1 MADSMTCPACMQQH
15 PVGTT
20 WCPIMYTD
28 ITSIREA
35 PELSPDMS
43 SSERSEPA
51 SQSVDSNATCPNCG
65 ASGRGGS
72 PCIQCFELIPS
83 MAPATAGAVF
93 AVLPSYR
100 AVPFPRGREI
110 VVGRQSSIPEIST
123 ELEKFDGVSRQ
134 HCIVMID
141 ADRDTVIIR
150 DPGSLNRTWVDDD
163 DREIGDGEHRRS
175 DLPVRIRLGQ
185 TAYLTITTEATR

>member
-1 MADSMTCPACMQQH
+1 MADSMTCPACLQQH
-15 PVGTT
+15 TVGTT
-20 WCPIMYTD
+20 WCPVMYID

-35 PELSPDMS
+35 PEPRADMS
-43 SSERSEPA
+43 SSERSAPA
-51 SQSVDSNATCPNCG
+51 SHPVDPPATCPNCG

-72 PCIQCFELIPS
+72 PCVQCFEVIPS
-83 MAPATAGAVF
+83 LARAAGAVF

-100 AVPFPRGREI
+100 AVPFPRGREV

-123 ELEKFDGVSRQ
+123 ELERFDGVSRQ
-134 HCIVMID
+134 HCIVIID
-141 ADRDTVIIR
+141 ADSDTITIR

-163 DREIGDGEHRRS
+163 SREIGDGENRRA

-185 TAYLTITTEATR
+185 TAYLSITTESTR

>member
-1 MADSMTCPACMQQH
+1 MTCPACMQQH

-35 PELSPDMS
+35 PEPSPDPS
-43 SSERSEPA
+43 PSEQPA
-51 SQSVDSNATCPNCG
+51 PAGQPVDSNATCPNCG

-72 PCIQCFELIPS
+72 PCIQCFELIPR
-83 MAPATAGAVF
+83 MAPATASAAF

-100 AVPFPRGREI
+100 AVPLPRGRDV
-110 VVGRQSSIPEIST
+110 VVGRQSTIPEIST
-123 ELEKFDGVSRQ
+123 ELELFDGVSRR
-134 HCIVMID
+134 HCIVSVD
-141 ADRDTVIIR
+141 TDTDTVTIR

-163 DREIGDGEHRRS
+163 DREIGDGERRRA

-185 TAYLTITTEATR
+185 TAYLTITTEAGR